1 MELVETTSSPLPAER
16 DAATRGLEI
25 ALVPR
30 GENDDFEAAV
40 AALGITSADGVKT
53 LVVKIS
59 GGASILVLVPGTR
72 RLDWAKLRSLLE
84 VNKASLVTPE
94 AALELTGYAPGT
106 ITPLGSR
113 NVLAVYADER
123 IAGRRI
129 GMGSGSP
136 DHVLVIEADPLL
148 ASFGAVL
155 GDITS
160 DLPGPEAGTP
170 ERRVAHHPAAA
181 SSLPTG
187 KESTAIDS
195 APRTP
200 DSSPSAGR
208 TT

>member
-1 MELVETTSSPLPAER
+1 MELVENTSSPLPAER
-16 DAATRGLEI
+16 DATGRGLEI
-25 ALVPR
+25 VLVPR
-30 GENDDFEAAV
+30 GGNDDFETAV

-59 GGASILVLVPGTR
+59 GGASILALIPGTR

-94 AALELTGYAPGT
+94 AALELTGYTPGT

-113 NVLAVYADER
+113 NILAVYADER

-136 DHVLVIEADPLL
+136 DHVLVTDADPLL

-160 DLPGPEAGTP
+160 DLPGA
-170 ERRVAHHPAAA
+170 
-181 SSLPTG
+181 
-187 KESTAIDS
+187 
-195 APRTP
+195 
-200 DSSPSAGR
+200 
-208 TT
+208 